1 MKNSKLAVWFL
12 LLIILGIAAC
22 GGSETVVSSSSD
34 NTQAGNEQVDD
45 NTDPIRLFDGPT
57 DPGTGGG
64 H

>member
-1 MKNSKLAVWFL
+1 MKNSRMAVWFF

-22 GGSETVVSSSSD
+22 GGSETVVSSSSSN
-34 NTQAGNEQVDD
+34 NTAENTEQVD

-57 DPGTGGG
+57 DNGGG